1 METRID
7 VRQHRRY
14 DFLHEFDI
22 DWCKLDAGDE
32 EEVEKYDSLD
42 SDRYCFTLDFFEHS
56 AIAFSLVIDRRD
68 IWYYEFDRSRNVW
81 IIGVKKQDGLTCTE
95 AAEIARDRLEEY
107 NNYLNGRDE
116 EEY

>member
-32 EEVEKYDSLD
+32 EEVKKYDSLD
-42 SDRYCFTLDFFEHS
+42 GDWYCFTLDFYEHS

-68 IWYYEFDRSRNVW
+68 I
-81 IIGVKKQDGLTCTE
+81 
-95 AAEIARDRLEEY
+95 
-107 NNYLNGRDE
+107 
-116 EEY
+116 